1 MKNHEFRMATSGQ
14 LAEIERLETELEDL
28 LNDPSVAELKSEN
41 AKLAYQINTL
51 HRAINQEKANYVPP
65 KGFISH
71 IILRLVQ
78 DGSGNFDISVM
89 ISQSIF
95 DTLKSIFTVAMAS
108 AFPDLFTPEAKLQ
121 PVQEKMA
128 KFGDYMCVSTMDIA
142 KLLKGELINV
152 IDQNYLFLRI
162 WYK

>member
-1 MKNHEFRMATSGQ
+1 M
-14 LAEIERLETELEDL
+14 
-28 LNDPSVAELKSEN
+28 
-41 AKLAYQINTL
+41 
-51 HRAINQEKANYVPP
+51 
-65 KGFISH
+65 
-71 IILRLVQ
+71 IIRLVL
-78 DGSGNFDISVM
+78 GAYSCNGNFDISVM

-142 KLLKGELINV
+142 KLLKGKAKTSFALEDLQDFIA
-152 IDQNYLFLRI
+152 LST
-162 WYK
+162 

>member
-1 MKNHEFRMATSGQ
+1 MN
-14 LAEIERLETELEDL
+14 
-28 LNDPSVAELKSEN
+28 
-41 AKLAYQINTL
+41 
-51 HRAINQEKANYVPP
+51 
-65 KGFISH
+65 
-71 IILRLVQ
+71 IL
-78 DGSGNFDISVM
+78 VM

-142 KLLKGELINV
+142 KLLKG
-152 IDQNYLFLRI
+152 
-162 WYK
+162 KAK